1 MLRWFER
8 AETSSG
14 NVVYSRV
21 RLARN
26 WDAVYLLMSCES
38 LFTGNILCG

>member
-26 WDAVYLLMSCES
+26 WTPTGSPRPFLMKKA
-38 LFTGNILCG
+38 GKW